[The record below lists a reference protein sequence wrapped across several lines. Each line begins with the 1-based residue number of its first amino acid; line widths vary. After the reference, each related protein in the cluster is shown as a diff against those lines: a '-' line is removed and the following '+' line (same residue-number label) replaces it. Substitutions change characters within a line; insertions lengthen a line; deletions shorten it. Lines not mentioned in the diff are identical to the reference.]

1 MSTLSRLLGLP
12 TETAP
17 RKGTRSLSLEIKT
30 KPFLRE
36 TAPDDLSQQ
45 SPHHHVLERGYI
57 KGSS

>member
-36 TAPDDLSQQ
+36 IAPDDLSQQ
-45 SPHHHVLERGYI
+45 SPHHHVLERGYR